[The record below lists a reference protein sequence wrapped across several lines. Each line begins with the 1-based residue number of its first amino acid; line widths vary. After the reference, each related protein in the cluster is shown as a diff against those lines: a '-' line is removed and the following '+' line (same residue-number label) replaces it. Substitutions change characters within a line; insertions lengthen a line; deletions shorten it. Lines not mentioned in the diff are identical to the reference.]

1 MIRHVVL
8 WRFRQAAGGGDREQ
22 NRVRA
27 SAMLEALR
35 GRIPAVHELEVGRNV
50 TESPHAWDLG
60 LVVTVET
67 EEDLAAYLAHPEHR
81 KAAAFLES
89 VVSERAAVDY
99 YL

>member
-27 SAMLEALR
+27 SAMLESLR
-35 GRIPAVHELEVGRNV
+35 GSIPAIRELEVGRNF
-50 TESPHAWDLG
+50 TEAPEAWDLG

-67 EEDLAAYLAHPEHR
+67 EEDLAAYIAHPEHR
-81 KAAAFLES
+81 KVAEYLGS
-89 VVSERAAVDY
+89 VALERAAVDY
-99 YL
+99 YV